1 MSTTSSKY
9 VLMLENDSD
18 DRYITQATVKELNVD
33 IPIRYEYWSA
43 SILKDVEN
51 DKPGVILLAYNTSPE
66 NGLEI
71 VKKIKSDKNYAAT
84 PVIVLIEQ
92 LPEDLIRKYY
102 IAGANTVIRKPSS
115 VEQTSKKIKTF
126 FDYWFTVAEL

>member
-1 MSTTSSKY
+1 MTTASSKY

-18 DRYITQATVKELNVD
+18 DRYITQTTVNELNLD
-33 IPIRYEYWSA
+33 IPIRYEYWCA
-43 SILKDVEN
+43 SLLKDLEN

-71 VKKIKSDKNYAAT
+71 VKQIKNDKNYVAT
-84 PVIVLIEQ
+84 PVIVLTEQ
-92 LPEDLIRKYY
+92 LPQELIRKYY
-102 IAGANTVIRKPSS
+102 MAGANTVIRKPSS
-115 VEQTSKKIKTF
+115 VEETSKKIKTF

>member
-92 LPEDLIRKYY
+92 LLEDLIKKYY

>member
-1 MSTTSSKY
+1 
-9 VLMLENDSD
+9 MLENDSD

-43 SILKDVEN
+43 SILKDLEN

>member
-1 MSTTSSKY
+1 
-9 VLMLENDSD
+9 
-18 DRYITQATVKELNVD
+18 
-33 IPIRYEYWSA
+33 
-43 SILKDVEN
+43 VEN

-92 LPEDLIRKYY
+92 LLEDLIKKYY

>member
-1 MSTTSSKY
+1 
-9 VLMLENDSD
+9 MLENDSD

>member
-1 MSTTSSKY
+1 
-9 VLMLENDSD
+9 
-18 DRYITQATVKELNVD
+18 
-33 IPIRYEYWSA
+33 
-43 SILKDVEN
+43 
-51 DKPGVILLAYNTSPE
+51 
-66 NGLEI
+66 
-71 VKKIKSDKNYAAT
+71 
-84 PVIVLIEQ
+84 